1 MISKVPSAAIGI
13 SSHAMARIIATTGHI
28 GNQSEIRAKLRKL
41 LGDPK
46 PEELDLDKIPPELA
60 ALFAE
65 KGTLQKIRKKLEGV
79 TKKKAKRLAATK
91 GRVAC
96 VDEDDVVYV
105 GVDFLEKYK
114 DKEALLAGVMAHEWG
129 HMLSELPSEEELDKM
144 SYEQLMALRR
154 EEEAGADALA
164 GKALYIMGYS
174 AEDMIE
180 FLKSLESIVKKIKS
194 KKYHPVEIREAIL
207 REAFKLQKRN
217 TETARKI
224 LVTTDLGFSHALK
237 SSFIGEG

>member
-1 MISKVPSAAIGI
+1 MISKIPSATIGL
-13 SSHAMARIIATTGHI
+13 SNHAMARIIATTGHI
-28 GNQSEIRAKLRKL
+28 GNSNEIRAKFRKL

-46 PEELDLDKIPPELA
+46 PEELDLEKIPPEIA

-65 KGTLQKIRKKLEGV
+65 KGTLQKLRKKLEGI

-114 DKEALLAGVMAHEWG
+114 NKEDLLAGVMAHEWG
-129 HMLSELPSEEELDKM
+129 HMTSELPSEEVLDKM
-144 SYEQLMALRR
+144 SYEQLMELRR
-154 EEEAGADALA
+154 DEEASADAFA

-180 FLKSLESIVKKIKS
+180 FLKSLENIVKKIKS

-217 TETARKI
+217 NETAKKI
-224 LVTTDLGFSHALK
+224 FVTTLSGFSHALK